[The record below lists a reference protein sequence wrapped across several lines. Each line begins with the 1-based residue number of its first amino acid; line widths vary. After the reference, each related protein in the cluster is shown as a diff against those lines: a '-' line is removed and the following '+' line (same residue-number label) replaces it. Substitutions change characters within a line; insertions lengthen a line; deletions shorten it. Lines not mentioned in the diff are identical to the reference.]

1 MNQIK
6 KFSEEFFKNLK
17 CQTRWETL
25 EGVDSEGNKNNILVV
40 ENVPK
45 NFEDLFGKKS
55 PYKISFVQGLRGC
68 DFVGRGS
75 RLLTTMVKF
84 LENLGKATL
93 LKIDFDCDP
102 KTEIDKVISLKNC
115 EINNIIKRHKN
126 NFFSRFTFITTFRYV
141 NKTEQIVSEIYVHDG
156 KVVNGDLD
164 GYTILEGEVKNA
176 QIGNVKDDYK
186 IALRELKNSLDE
198 ESMKIGGTLSNTLE
212 IEISRIRQHYNNL
225 LSELG
230 GDLTETLQKINE
242 VELKLRTADEPNAQS
257 LKTKLNRLR
266 NELVKIGKDDSRD
279 KILREQKFTIKDI
292 MQKYSLN
299 IDNKLVNTTVIYYPI
314 FNFDLFLKGDS
325 LKRLIK
331 MEYDPLTK
339 TINKLKCELC
349 GIEISQLNLCSSGHI
364 SCDDC
369 FGKCGECGKQFCKK
383 CLKKSCS
390 VCGKKLCKNCSIMC
404 FGCGKYVC
412 SDHMRKDCVSGDER
426 CVNCLRA
433 CMRCHGLSS
442 EKYFDEAVDGSKIC
456 QKCIGKEKRNKL
468 IGEIFNE

>member
-1 MNQIK
+1 
-6 KFSEEFFKNLK
+6 
-17 CQTRWETL
+17 
-25 EGVDSEGNKNNILVV
+25 
-40 ENVPK
+40 
-45 NFEDLFGKKS
+45 
-55 PYKISFVQGLRGC
+55 
-68 DFVGRGS
+68 
-75 RLLTTMVKF
+75 MVKF

-156 KVVNGDLD
+156 KVVNGDLE

-242 VELKLRTADEPNAQS
+242 VELKLRTANEPNAQS

-279 KILREQKFTIKDI
+279 KI
-292 MQKYSLN
+292 
-299 IDNKLVNTTVIYYPI
+299 
-314 FNFDLFLKGDS
+314 G
-325 LKRLIK
+325 
-331 MEYDPLTK
+331 
-339 TINKLKCELC
+339 
-349 GIEISQLNLCSSGHI
+349 
-364 SCDDC
+364 
-369 FGKCGECGKQFCKK
+369 
-383 CLKKSCS
+383 
-390 VCGKKLCKNCSIMC
+390 
-404 FGCGKYVC
+404 
-412 SDHMRKDCVSGDER
+412 
-426 CVNCLRA
+426 RA
-433 CMRCHGLSS
+433 H
-442 EKYFDEAVDGSKIC
+442 V
-456 QKCIGKEKRNKL
+456 
-468 IGEIFNE
+468 